1 MSSKTLSLVAG
12 ILLAAAPAL
21 AGSSSGA
28 TAEELQRQIQELRD
42 HYERRLNELERRIR
56 ELEARE
62 EPPAPEAVETEED
75 RELEGLLAAAEEAA
89 RGAPEVPEAPPA
101 REPEAGRER
110 ALNELNPEIS
120 FTGDVVGFTTFG
132 ENDFN
137 EREFEL
143 DFQSAL
149 DPFSITKW
157 TIAFSPH
164 EGVDVE
170 EGYIAYSGL
179 LPGLTLRGGKM
190 RQSFGVLNRWHL
202 HALPQ
207 PEYPLVVQSYLGEE
221 GLVQTGLSAEWLLPR
236 PLASANELTLQV
248 MDGSA
253 EPFGGE
259 SFDDLT
265 VLGRFKSFWD
275 LSPATYLEWGL
286 SGIVGKPEGA
296 DETRIWGTD
305 FTFNWQPPQRAKY
318 REITWRTELLLSE
331 RDDPFGERREA
342 LGGYSYLEGL
352 VRRNLWVGARYDWLE
367 DPLAPET
374 ERWAIEPY
382 VSWWQS
388 EYVRL
393 RAAYRFLDDDAAI
406 EEEDRF
412 LLQITWAA
420 GPHKHEKY

>member
-1 MSSKTLSLVAG
+1 MSPKSLYLVAS
-12 ILLAAAPAL
+12 LWLVAVPAL
-21 AGSSSGA
+21 ADSSSGA
-28 TAEELQRQIQELRD
+28 TAAELERQIEELRD
-42 HYERRLNELERRIR
+42 HYERRLNDLEARIR

-62 EPPAPEAVETEED
+62 GPASAPEEGPEED
-75 RELEGLLAAAEEAA
+75 RELQDLMAAAEEAA
-89 RGAPEVPEAPPA
+89 RGAPEPPPA
-101 REPEAGRER
+101 PDREAETGKER
-110 ALNELNPEIS
+110 DLNELNPEIS
-120 FTGDVVGFTTFG
+120 FTGDVIGLSRSG
-132 ENDFN
+132 HNDFE

-157 TIAFSPH
+157 TLAFSPE
-164 EGVDVE
+164 EGVEVE
-170 EGYIAYSGL
+170 EGYISYSGL

-207 PEYPLVVQSYLGEE
+207 PEYPLVLQSYFGEE
-221 GLVQTGLSAEWLLPR
+221 GLAQTGISAEWLPPR
-236 PLASANELTLQV
+236 PLASSNEVVLQV
-248 MDGSA
+248 TDGSA
-253 EPFGGE
+253 DPFGGE

-265 VLGRFKSFWD
+265 VLGRLGSFWD
-275 LSPATYLEWGL
+275 LSPGTYLEWGL
-286 SGIVGKPEGA
+286 SGIVGQPEGA
-296 DETRIWGTD
+296 DDTRIWGTD
-305 FTFNWQPPQRAKY
+305 LTFNWQPPQRAKY
-318 REITWRTELLLSE
+318 REITWRSEVLLSE
-331 RDDPFGERREA
+331 RDDAFGERREA

-367 DPLAPET
+367 DPLAPDR

-393 RAAYRFLDDDAAI
+393 RAAYRFLDDDAVG

-420 GPHKHEKY
+420 GPHKHERY